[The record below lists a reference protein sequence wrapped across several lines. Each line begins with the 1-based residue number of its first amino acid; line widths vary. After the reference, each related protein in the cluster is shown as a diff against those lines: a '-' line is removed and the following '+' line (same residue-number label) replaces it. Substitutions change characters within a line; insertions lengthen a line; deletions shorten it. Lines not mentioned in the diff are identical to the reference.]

1 LWIVFC
7 AIVLYIKSI
16 KGVNQMYLTPEQRL
30 ALESVIAT
38 LEEVTESLAELS
50 SIQEQLL
57 NGGFNEN
64 SHVF

>member
-1 LWIVFC
+1 
-7 AIVLYIKSI
+7 VLYIKNI
-16 KGVNQMYLTPEQRL
+16 KGVSQMYLTPEQKL

-50 SIQEQLL
+50 SMQEQFL
-57 NGGFNEN
+57 NGGYNEN

>member
-1 LWIVFC
+1 
-7 AIVLYIKSI
+7 VLYIKNI

-38 LEEVTESLAELS
+38 LEEVSESLSELS
-50 SIQEQLL
+50 SMQEQLL

>member
-1 LWIVFC
+1 
-7 AIVLYIKSI
+7 VLYIKNI

-38 LEEVTESLAELS
+38 LEEVTESLSELS
-50 SIQEQLL
+50 SMQEQLL
-57 NGGFNEN
+57 NGGSNEN

>member
-1 LWIVFC
+1 
-7 AIVLYIKSI
+7 
-16 KGVNQMYLTPEQRL
+16 MYLTPEQRL

-38 LEEVTESLAELS
+38 LEEVTESLSELS
-50 SIQEQLL
+50 SMQEQLL

>member
-1 LWIVFC
+1 
-7 AIVLYIKSI
+7 VLYIKNI

-38 LEEVTESLAELS
+38 LEEVTESLSDLS
-50 SIQEQLL
+50 SMQEQLL
-57 NGGFNEN
+57 NGGLNEN

>member
-1 LWIVFC
+1 
-7 AIVLYIKSI
+7 VLYIKKI

-38 LEEVTESLAELS
+38 LEEVTESLSELS
-50 SIQEQLL
+50 KIQEQLL

-64 SHVF
+64 SNVF

>member
-1 LWIVFC
+1 
-7 AIVLYIKSI
+7 VLYIKSI
-16 KGVNQMYLTPEQRL
+16 KGVNQMYLTLEQRL

-57 NGGFNEN
+57 NGGFDEN

>member
-1 LWIVFC
+1 
-7 AIVLYIKSI
+7 VLYIKNI

-38 LEEVTESLAELS
+38 LEEVSESLEEWS
-50 SIQEQLL
+50 SMQEQLL
-57 NGGFNEN
+57 NGGSNEN

>member
-1 LWIVFC
+1 
-7 AIVLYIKSI
+7 VLYIKNI

-38 LEEVTESLAELS
+38 LEEVTESLSELS